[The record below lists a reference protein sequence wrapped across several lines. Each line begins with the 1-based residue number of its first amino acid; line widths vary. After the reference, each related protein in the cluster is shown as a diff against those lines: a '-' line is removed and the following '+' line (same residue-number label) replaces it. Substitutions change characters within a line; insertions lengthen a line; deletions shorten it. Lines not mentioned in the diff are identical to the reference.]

1 MDYFITRAH
10 LLIEQ
15 GKYDLAER
23 ELKNGL
29 AQDINSAD
37 AHALLALC
45 HIRQKRIEEAMK
57 EAKTAIGLDPNEDFC
72 HYILAMIYLEED
84 LLEEGEATI
93 KEAIRLNPY
102 NPEYFN
108 TLGIIYFNKRKIETA
123 LAYFED
129 ALALDAENVE
139 ATNMRA
145 RVLVTL
151 GRKEEAAETFQAAFN
166 RNPDN
171 AYTHANQ
178 GWAQL
183 ELGNY
188 KTSLE
193 HFRQALRLDPE
204 MDYAKSGMVEALKSK
219 HWIYRSFLKFM
230 FWTASMNSQ
239 VRWGLVIGLVLI
251 ANIFPIL
258 LPIYLIFV
266 FFTWFATTI
275 FDTLLRFNQYG
286 KHALS
291 EEQIKTSNY
300 FAVCIGTGLTMLI
313 AGLGLG
319 NMALMVSGGIVLG
332 MLFPISKTFVLNNKQ
347 GRKKSFQYMVAVGV
361 VGFVAILLQFIAPE
375 ETLVL
380 NVYMFGIVG
389 YTWYVNTLH

>member
-15 GKYDLAER
+15 GKYDLAEK

-29 AQDINSAD
+29 AQDIDNAD
-37 AHALLALC
+37 AHALLSLC
-45 HIRQKRIEEAMK
+45 YIRQKKMEEALE

-84 LLEEGEATI
+84 LLNDAETTI

-108 TLGIIYFNKRKIETA
+108 TLGIIYFNRRKMQES
-123 LAYFED
+123 LAYFEQ
-129 ALALDAENVE
+129 ALAMDAENVE

-151 GRKEEAAETFQAAFN
+151 GRKEEAAETFRAAFN
-166 RNPDN
+166 RNPEN

-183 ELGNY
+183 ELGNH

-204 MDYAKSGMVEALKSK
+204 MEYAKSGMVEALKAK

-230 FWTASMNSQ
+230 FWTASMRSE
-239 VRWGLVIGLVLI
+239 VRWALVIGLVLI

-258 LPIYLIFV
+258 LPIYLVFV

-275 FDTLLRFNQYG
+275 FDSLLRFNQYG

-300 FAVCIGTGLTMLI
+300 FAACIGIGLTLLI
-313 AGLGLG
+313 AGLGID
-319 NMALMVSGGIVLG
+319 NTSLMISGGIVLG

-347 GRKKSFQYMVAVGV
+347 GRKKSLQYMMIVGV
-361 VGFVAILLQFIAPE
+361 IGLATILLQFMAPE
-375 ETLVL
+375 ETLLL
-380 NVYMFGIVG
+380 NIYMFGIVG

>member
-15 GKYDLAER
+15 GKYDLAEK

-29 AQDINSAD
+29 AQDIDNAD

-45 HIRQKRIEEAMK
+45 YIRQKRTEEAMV

-72 HYILAMIYLEED
+72 HYLLALIYLDED
-84 LLEEGEATI
+84 LLEDGEKTI

-108 TLGIIYFNKRKIETA
+108 TLGVIYFNRRKLDEA
-123 LAYFED
+123 LAYFEQ

-151 GRKEEAAETFQAAFN
+151 GRKEEAANSFQAAFN
-166 RNPDN
+166 RNPEN

-188 KTSLE
+188 ETSLE

-204 MDYAKSGMVEALKSK
+204 MDYAKSGMVEALKAK
-219 HWIYRSFLKFM
+219 HWIYRTFLKFM
-230 FWTASMNSQ
+230 FWTASMSPQ
-239 VRWGLVIGLVLI
+239 ARWGLVIGLVLI
-251 ANIFPIL
+251 ANMFTVL
-258 LPIYLIFV
+258 LPVYLVFV

-291 EEQIKTSNY
+291 EEQIQTSNY
-300 FAVCIGTGLTMLI
+300 FAGFVV
-313 AGLGLG
+313 AGLGLLVTGLLMG
-319 NMALMVSGGIVLG
+319 NEAVMISGGVVLG
-332 MLFPISKTFVLNNKQ
+332 MLFPVSKTFSMSNKQ
-347 GRKKSFQYMVAVGV
+347 GRKKSFRYMIALGIVGV
-361 VGFVAILLQFIAPE
+361 LAIVLQFVMPE
-375 ETLVL
+375 ETLAL
-380 NVYMFGIVG
+380 NAYMFGVVG
-389 YTWYVNTLH
+389 YTWYVNTL